1 MPVYGDLN
9 TMSLSDLLQWASMN
23 RKTGVLELERN
34 KICRRIEF
42 RNGWIGACSSDDPP
56 ARIGQFLL
64 SRGKISK
71 QQLQDALSRQE
82 VMGQNLGMILLE
94 MGAMTQQELK
104 RQIAAKAE
112 EMIQSLFDWDEAVFR
127 FHEGANLDNQIEVS
141 LSVRDVLFRG
151 LQHHDELKRI
161 RGVFQSSGVVLRR
174 TERDVPDQVL
184 KRAIARRIFESI
196 DGKRTLAE
204 VLLHAHASEF
214 LVIKLLFKLH
224 EMGLVEIAEER
235 DVGPDAQSL
244 LDSPEPEDPTRTSN
258 WMEMELAASAKEP
271 DPKSSLRD
279 ISPDTASTGMSRTP
293 ETGRETDVETEIEV
307 ANRLSSRGEYE
318 AALELLNA
326 SYRAHPGDSYLR
338 RLIAKAEAAFIESVR
353 RHGLASDKVPI
364 RMQLAEGDDPADL
377 GSEESFLLSLI
388 DGETDIKSIMWVAP
402 LREVDVLR
410 SLRQMLERGLIGLR
424 EPQSAGCTAAPT
436 ETGASG

>member
-1 MPVYGDLN
+1 MPVYGDLS

-34 KICRRIEF
+34 KIFRRIEF

-64 SRGKISK
+64 SRGKINK
-71 QQLQDALSRQE
+71 QELQDALSKQE
-82 VMGQNLGMILLE
+82 TTGQNLGLILLE
-94 MGAMTQQELK
+94 MGRITQQELT
-104 RQIAAKAE
+104 RQIGAKAE
-112 EMIQSLFDWDEAVFR
+112 EMIQSLFDWEQAIFR

-174 TERDVPDQVL
+174 TDREVPDQVL

-214 LVIKLLFKLH
+214 LVIKLLFKLY
-224 EMGLVEIAEER
+224 EKGLVEIVEDRE
-235 DVGPDAQSL
+235 VGPDAQTL
-244 LDSPEPEDPTRTSN
+244 LDKPEPDAPRASN
-258 WMEMELAASAKEP
+258 WMAEELAASSRER
-271 DPKSSLRD
+271 DLESSLRD
-279 ISPDTASTGMSRTP
+279 ISSDAVPSGTAG
-293 ETGRETDVETEIEV
+293 GCREPDVETEVEV
-307 ANRLSSRGEYE
+307 ANRLSSRGEWE
-318 AALELLNA
+318 ASLELLNA
-326 SYRAHPGDSYLR
+326 SYRANPGDSYLR
-338 RLIAKAEAAFIESVR
+338 RLITKAEAAFVESAR
-353 RHGLASDKVPI
+353 RHGLDSDKVPM
-364 RMQLAEGDDPADL
+364 RTRRTDSEPPTDL

-388 DGETDIKSIMWVAP
+388 DGETDVKSILWVAP

-410 SLRQMLERGLIGLR
+410 SLRQMLEKGLIALR
-424 EPQSAGCTAAPT
+424 EPQTAAGTAAASPAGAADSAG
-436 ETGASG
+436 

>member
-1 MPVYGDLN
+1 MPVYGELS

-23 RKTGVLELERN
+23 RKSGVLELERN

-64 SRGKISK
+64 SRGKINK
-71 QQLQDALSRQE
+71 QQLQDALSKQE
-82 VMGQNLGMILLE
+82 FTGQNLGMILLE
-94 MGAMTQQELK
+94 MGLITQQELT

-112 EMIQSLFDWDEAVFR
+112 EMIQSLFDWEEAVFR
-127 FHEGANLDNQIEVS
+127 FHEGANLNNQIEVS

-151 LQHHDELKRI
+151 LQHHDELNRI
-161 RGVFQSSGVVLRR
+161 RSVFRSSGIVLRR
-174 TERDVPDQVL
+174 TEKEVPDQVL
-184 KRAIARRIFESI
+184 NRAIARRIFESI

-214 LVIKLLFKLH
+214 LVIKLLYKLY
-224 EMGLVEIAEER
+224 EKGFVEIVEDRE
-235 DVGPDAQSL
+235 VEPDAQTL
-244 LDSPEPEDPTRTSN
+244 LDKLEPDAPRASN
-258 WMEMELAASAKEP
+258 WIAEELAASAAERDLK
-271 DPKSSLRD
+271 DSMRD
-279 ISPDTASTGMSRTP
+279 IGPHGVPSGIAG
-293 ETGRETDVETEIEV
+293 GRGEPDVETEVEV

-338 RLIAKAEAAFIESVR
+338 RLITKAEEAFVESVR

-364 RMQLAEGDDPADL
+364 RARQTDAESPTDL

-388 DGETDIKSIMWVAP
+388 DGKTDIKSILWVAP

-410 SLRQMLERGLIGLR
+410 SLRQMLQKGLIALQ
-424 EPQSAGCTAAPT
+424 EPQPAEGLAATSSAGDSEAA
-436 ETGASG
+436 S